1 MGLIPPGMCRGIF
14 LAAQGP
20 VGGTLD
26 NPEKMQRARNLGK
39 EMGYGGKKNGK
50 KEKYGNGFK

>member
-20 VGGTLD
+20 VGALD